1 MRIFVRSRF
10 AVTLAVLVSS
20 VAASAVHGR
29 VESRASST
37 GPIKPRPTKLAAVD
51 AGAATPIVAVEARA
65 VWVRDRAIPEA
76 TAARVEQAQNGIAYL
91 LTDEQYRTRV
101 DGHDDWFRSSSK
113 VTNRIGLEAAGQ
125 IAITYNPSFESIAL
139 NFVHLFRDGKV
150 IDLTRETQFRVVERE
165 SELNDGIV
173 SGTLKAIGN
182 LRDVRVGDIVDYATT
197 VHTNTRLW
205 PNHAFYH
212 FSERYSDPLA
222 MRAVRLVWPA
232 GMAPAYKA
240 LNSDV
245 AFSIGKLADGTE
257 WEWIAQDP
265 PAMRGEDSVPAT
277 AFQWGRIDVSTMR
290 DWSEVARWAS
300 GLYQGDESL
309 PADFAARLD
318 AIAAAWPKPSDR
330 LTEAMRYVQDNVRYV
345 GEELDEGSYVPR
357 RPKTVVERGYGDCK
371 DKSLLLAVALRRL
384 GIDAVPALVTTRAG
398 ERLPD
403 RLPSPLEFDHVI
415 VRAMIDGK
423 PIWVDATGAHRG
435 GRGAAITPSDL
446 GYALPIRVGQVA
458 LERISGFGEHSGR
471 MTVLERFTI
480 DEAAP
485 VALTL
490 RVETRFTDARAD
502 TTRSSWAASSPRKLA
517 EGNLDFY
524 RQRFPGLV
532 ESKLLE
538 LGDDRNGNVLTMIEN
553 YTLPHD
559 AFVKGSFGTK
569 LVTRAYAVQGILPD
583 RQANPRVQPLAL
595 TDHIVNDQTIELHVT
610 DRVLDGLADIDTKAG
625 PVAFSRKTSKLPDGL
640 RIVYRIATG
649 DRSEVTASEAD
660 PIYALSDKVKDAV
673 GIEFYLDKA
682 ARSSATPVGIDV
694 LSWTAI
700 KADMEKVV
708 ALTEKEDQ
716 PSKLEALS
724 LLADASAKV
733 AHPSSAAGLIDGIKG
748 AILAELRRPQVALAA
763 LRSATQQYDGNP
775 TVYRLWIGYE
785 LDLGTGETVAQ
796 AMRRTSK
803 VQPTVIATLDPQYTR
818 LAMQKA
824 QALPPEKRE
833 AVRGDICIALAEGG
847 WQQAPRT
854 SFGNAML
861 GCAITAHSLRG
872 ELAEARALLAKAP
885 PTDTLVTLA
894 IDRRHRALW
903 PDVNRFGQ
911 DGFRKSLE
919 QESARATTAAAAAP
933 GNYET
938 VMTRMQTL
946 RALGRFEEA
955 LVAGKALAG
964 DKAKV
969 EVAGTDGFWLV
980 NEYAYNL
987 RAIGR
992 MDDAIAAMDAVLSLG
1007 TDRYPELVSMAI
1019 NRAEMLIAAGRFQAW
1034 LDSLAELEKHPE
1046 QVSAYGMTW
1055 IWANQAC
1062 GMRGLGRLDEAKA
1075 VEVKLATKSSDNGS
1089 AATAAATCRND
1100 TQAIADLLIARLR
1113 DDDARSAA
1121 IGLFIGFAVPEAH
1134 TPFETRR
1141 RDALARARAMPAVQ
1155 AEFAKCGRTIRYA
1168 GTTQGWS
1175 DY

>member
-1 MRIFVRSRF
+1 MLF
-10 AVTLAVLVSS
+10 SS
-20 VAASAVHGR
+20 VAAVAAH
-29 VESRASST
+29 SSDSSD
-37 GPIKPRPTKLAAVD
+37 GPIKQSPIKLAATK
-51 AGAATPIVAVEARA
+51 AGTLTPVVAVEARA
-65 VWVRDRAIPEA
+65 EWVRDRAIPEA

-91 LTDEQYRTRV
+91 LTDEQYRTRA

-113 VTNRIGLEAAGQ
+113 VTNRSGLESAGQ
-125 IAITYNPSFESIAL
+125 IAVTYNPSFESIAL
-139 NFVHLFRDGKV
+139 NFVHLIRDGKV

-165 SELNDGIV
+165 SDLDDGIV

-197 VHTNTRLW
+197 VHTSTRLW

-212 FSERYSDPLA
+212 FSQRYSDPLA
-222 MRAVRLVWPA
+222 VRAIRLVWPT
-232 GMAPAYKA
+232 GMTPSYKA
-240 LNSDV
+240 INSDI
-245 AFSIGKLADGTE
+245 AFSTSKTAEGTE

-265 PAMRGEDSVPAT
+265 PAVRGEDAVPPT
-277 AFQWGRIDVSTMR
+277 AFQWGRVDVSTMKE
-290 DWSEVARWAS
+290 WSEVARWAI
-300 GLYQGDESL
+300 GLYQGDDSL
-309 PADFAARLD
+309 PANFAARLD
-318 AIAAAWPKPSDR
+318 AIAAAWPKPGDR

-357 RPKTVVERGYGDCK
+357 RPKIVIERGYGDCK
-371 DKSLLLAVALRRL
+371 DKSLLLAVALRHL

-403 RLPSPLEFDHVI
+403 RLPSALEFDHVI
-415 VRAMIDGK
+415 VRAVIDGK

-435 GRGAAITPSDL
+435 GRGVTITPSDL
-446 GYALPIRVGQVA
+446 GYALPIRAGQVA
-458 LERISGFGEHSGR
+458 LERIDGFGERAGR

-480 DEAAP
+480 DEAAS

-490 RVETRFTDARAD
+490 RVETRFTGARAD
-502 TTRSSWAASSPRKLA
+502 TTRASWAASSPRKLA
-517 EGNLDFY
+517 DGNLDFY
-524 RQRFPGLV
+524 RQRFPGLI
-532 ESKLLE
+532 ESRPLE
-538 LGDDRNGNVLTMIEN
+538 LGDDRDGNVLTMVES
-553 YTLPHD
+553 YTLPHE
-559 AFVKGSFGTK
+559 AFVKANLGTK

-583 RQANPRVQPLAL
+583 RQANPRMQPLGL
-595 TDHIVNDQTIELHVT
+595 TDHIVNDQTIELHIT
-610 DRVLDGLADIDTKAG
+610 DRVLEGLADIDTRAG
-625 PVAFSRKTSKLPDGL
+625 PVTFFRHTSKVPDGL
-640 RIVYRIATG
+640 RIDYRITTG
-649 DRSEVTASEAD
+649 DRSEVTAAEAG
-660 PIYALSDKVKDAV
+660 PIYGLSDQLKDEN
-673 GIEFYLDKA
+673 GIEFHLDKA

-694 LSWTAI
+694 ATWTAI

-708 ALTEKEDQ
+708 ALTQKEDQ
-716 PSKLEALS
+716 PSRLEALS
-724 LLADASAKV
+724 LLAVAFAKV
-733 AHPSSAAGLIDGIKG
+733 AHPSPAAGLMDGIKG

-763 LRSATQQYDGNP
+763 LRSATGQYNGNP

-803 VQPTVIATLDPQYTR
+803 VQPEVIASLDPQYTR
-818 LAMQKA
+818 LALQKA
-824 QALPPEKRE
+824 QALPAEKRE

-872 ELAEARALLAKAP
+872 ELTEARALLAKAP
-885 PTDTLVTLA
+885 ATDTLVTLA

-903 PDVNRFGQ
+903 PDVDRFGQ

-919 QESARATTAAAAAP
+919 LESARATTAVAAAP

-955 LVAGKALAG
+955 LAAGKALAS

-969 EVAGTDGFWLV
+969 EVAGSDGFWLV
-980 NEYAYNL
+980 NEYAYDL

-992 MDDAIAAMDAVLSLG
+992 MDDAIAAIDSVLSLG
-1007 TDRYPELVSMAI
+1007 TDRYPELVSLAI
-1019 NRAEMLIAAGRFQAW
+1019 NRAEMLIAAGRYQAG
-1034 LDSLAELEKHPE
+1034 LDSLAEVEKHPE
-1046 QVSAYGMTW
+1046 QISAYGMTW

-1062 GMRGLGRLDEAKA
+1062 AMHGLGRPDDAEAM
-1075 VEVKLATKSSDNGS
+1075 EVKLATKPSDNWS
-1089 AATAAATCRND
+1089 AVTAAATCRND
-1100 TQAIADLLIARLR
+1100 SQAIADLLIARLR

-1134 TPFETRR
+1134 TPSETLR
-1141 RDALARARAMPAVQ
+1141 RDALTRARAMPAVQ
-1155 AEFAKCGRTIRYA
+1155 AEFAKYGRTIRYA
-1168 GTTQGWS
+1168 GTIQGWN

>member
-1 MRIFVRSRF
+1 M
-10 AVTLAVLVSS
+10 LVSS
-20 VAASAVHGR
+20 GVASTVYAGVD
-29 VESRASST
+29 SSDPAA
-37 GPIKPRPTKLAAVD
+37 GPINSRPTKLAATK
-51 AGAATPIVAVEARA
+51 AGTATPIVAVEARA
-65 VWVRDRAIPEA
+65 GWVRDRAIPEA
-76 TAARVEQAQNGIAYL
+76 TAARVEQAQNCVAYL
-91 LTDEQYRTRV
+91 LTDEQYRTRA

-113 VTNRIGLEAAGQ
+113 ITNRSGLESAGQ
-125 IAITYNPSFESIAL
+125 IEIAYNPSFESIEL
-139 NFVHLFRDGKV
+139 NFIHLIRDGKV

-165 SELNDGIV
+165 SELDDGIV

-182 LRDVRVGDIVDYATT
+182 LHDVRVGDIVDYATT
-197 VHTNTRLW
+197 VHTSTRLW

-212 FSERYSDPLA
+212 FSQRYSDPLA

-232 GMAPAYKA
+232 GMTPTYKSI
-240 LNSDV
+240 NSDI
-245 AFSIGKLADGTE
+245 AFSISKSADGAE

-265 PAMRGEDSVPAT
+265 PAMRGEDAVPAT
-277 AFQWGRIDVSTMR
+277 AFQWGRVDVSTMKE
-290 DWSEVARWAS
+290 WSEVARWAS

-309 PADFAARLD
+309 AADFEARLD
-318 AIAAAWPKPSDR
+318 AIAAAWPKPDDR
-330 LTEAMRYVQDNVRYV
+330 LTEAMRYVQDNIRYV
-345 GEELDEGSYVPR
+345 GEELGEGSYVPR
-357 RPKTVVERGYGDCK
+357 RPKTVIERGYGDCK

-398 ERLPD
+398 ERLPE
-403 RLPSPLEFDHVI
+403 RLPSALEFDHVI
-415 VRAMIDGK
+415 VRAVIDGK

-435 GRGAAITPSDL
+435 GRGVEITPSNL
-446 GYALPIRVGQVA
+446 GYALPIRVGQSA
-458 LERISGFGEHSGR
+458 LERLDGFGEHSGR

-485 VALTL
+485 VALIL

-517 EGNLDFY
+517 DGNLDFY

-532 ESKLLE
+532 ESKPLE
-538 LGDDRNGNVLTMIEN
+538 LGDDRDGNVLTMVES
-553 YTLPHD
+553 YTLPHG
-559 AFVKGSFGTK
+559 AFVKAGLGTK

-595 TDHIVNDQTIELHVT
+595 NDHIVNDQTIELHVT

-625 PVAFSRKTSKLPDGL
+625 PAAFSRQTSKLPDGL
-640 RIVYRIATG
+640 RITYRMTTG
-649 DRSEVTASEAD
+649 DRSEVTAAD
-660 PIYALSDKVKDAV
+660 AESIYALSDQIKDEV
-673 GIEFYLDKA
+673 GIEFHFDKA
-682 ARSSATPVGIDV
+682 PRSSATPVGIDV
-694 LSWTAI
+694 VSWTAI

-708 ALTEKEDQ
+708 ALIQKEDQ
-716 PSKLEALS
+716 PSRLEALS

-733 AHPSSAAGLIDGIKG
+733 AHPSPAAGMIDGIKG
-748 AILAELRRPQVALAA
+748 AVLAELRRPQVTLAA

-824 QALPPEKRE
+824 QALAPEKRE
-833 AVRGDICIALAEGG
+833 AVRGDICIALAQSG

-872 ELAEARALLAKAP
+872 ELTEARALLAKAP
-885 PTDTLVTLA
+885 STDTLVTLA

-903 PDVNRFGQ
+903 PDVDRFGQ

-919 QESARATTAAAAAP
+919 QESARATAAVAAAP

-955 LVAGKALAG
+955 LIAGKALAG

-980 NEYAYNL
+980 NEYAYIL

-992 MDDAIAAMDAVLSLG
+992 MDDAIAAIDTVLSLG

-1019 NRAEMLIAAGRFQAW
+1019 NRAEMLIAAGRYQAG

-1046 QVSAYGMTW
+1046 LVSAYGMTW

-1062 GMRGLGRLDEAKA
+1062 GMRGLGRLDEAEA
-1075 VEVKLATKSSDNGS
+1075 REVKLAAKPSDNWS

-1100 TQAIADLLIARLR
+1100 IRAIADLLIARMR

-1121 IGLFIGFAVPEAH
+1121 MGLFIGFAAPEAR
-1134 TPFETRR
+1134 TPLETLR
-1141 RDALARARAMPAVQ
+1141 RDALARARTMPAVQ
-1155 AEFAKCGRTIRYA
+1155 AEFVKYGRTVRYA